1 MSVWQYFWHSLL
13 WLACP
18 IGSALSTATTTDNG
32 RKMMNVNTEVTKRNL
47 ACFGKDAVLD
57 NSIEELAELIQ
68 AIQKMKRSD
77 GYFDNKRTDLI
88 MEMAD
93 VYIVLEN
100 LKDVYS
106 IDDIAIQ
113 FSIDIKQQR
122 QVERIAMRLSEK

>member
-1 MSVWQYFWHSLL
+1 
-13 WLACP
+13 
-18 IGSALSTATTTDNG
+18 
-32 RKMMNVNTEVTKRNL
+32 MNVNTEVTKRNL

-122 QVERIAMRLSEK
+122 QVERIAMRLSKK